1 MRRGSDRDNT
11 MIAKAAEASS
21 PLPPLTQRQ
30 RTRRMIVI
38 AGTMI
43 LLLSCVLKLD
53 DWSAHHR
60 SIATLL
66 NRMDTIAELLASLI
80 VVIEFVPTALLLA
93 RLPRA
98 ANLWSLVFFVMVTIG
113 WIAANHSVSRPT
125 CSCFG
130 QWSQFTLIVD
140 GLPGVLIRN
149 GAFIAIT
156 GAGRWISS
164 RDRLL

>member
-1 MRRGSDRDNT
+1 MTAGSVPECKPAT
-11 MIAKAAEASS
+11 PK
-21 PLPPLTQRQ
+21 PLVLR
-30 RTRRMIVI
+30 VKKGFVL
-38 AGTMI
+38 AGPMI
-43 LLLSCVLKLD
+43 LLLSCVLKLN

-66 NRMDTIAELLASLI
+66 NRTDTIAELLASLI

-130 QWSQFTLIVD
+130 QWSQYTLIVD

-156 GAGRWISS
+156 CANLWISS
-164 RDRLL
+164 RDRSL